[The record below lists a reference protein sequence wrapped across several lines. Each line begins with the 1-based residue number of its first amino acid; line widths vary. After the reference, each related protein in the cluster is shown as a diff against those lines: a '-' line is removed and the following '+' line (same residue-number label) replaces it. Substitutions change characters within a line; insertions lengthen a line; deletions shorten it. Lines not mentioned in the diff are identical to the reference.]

1 MNPRSQTL
9 ANRIFAFQSAFY
21 VVLIYGLP
29 AVVVMAL
36 VDVTS
41 NVFWRVMAF
50 GLTPFSYAIVFVVV
64 AGALSIPHQR
74 GIVPGKFPRSLG
86 NPIYRNRRLYGLCWT
101 ALYYFK
107 PIYYL
112 CVTLPALKALTF
124 RLFGYRGNLDFTIY
138 ADTWIR
144 DLPLLSFG
152 RGSYIG
158 NRATV
163 GSNQCFGDRILV
175 DRITFDEGS
184 ELGHLAMVSPGVRV
198 GKGAVI
204 GVAAA
209 LGLRT
214 RVGAN
219 AAVGGRSTIGH
230 GVTVGASVRTG
241 VMSYI
246 DDKSLLAD
254 EAVVAP
260 AATVMRYSRRVG
272 A

>member
-1 MNPRSQTL
+1 MNSRSQAL
-9 ANRIFAFQSAFY
+9 ANLIFAFQSTLYLA
-21 VVLIYGLP
+21 LIYGLP
-29 AVVVMAL
+29 AVAVMAL
-36 VDVTS
+36 VDLTS
-41 NVFWRVMAF
+41 NVFWRVAAF
-50 GLTPFSYAIVFVVV
+50 GVAPFSYAAAFVVV
-64 AGALSIPHQR
+64 AGALSIRHQR
-74 GIVPGKFPRSLG
+74 AIIPGKFPRSLA

-112 CVTLPALKALTF
+112 CVTMPALKALTF

-144 DLPLLSFG
+144 DLPLLTFG

-175 DRITFDEGS
+175 DRVTFDEGS

-214 RVGAN
+214 RVGAG
-219 AAVGGRSTIGH
+219 AAVGGRSTIAH
-230 GVTVGASVRTG
+230 GVTVGDRVRTG

-246 DDKSLLAD
+246 DDKSSLPDA
-254 EAVVAP
+254 AVVAP
-260 AATVMRYSRRVG
+260 AATVTRYSPRIS

>member
-1 MNPRSQTL
+1 MNSRSQTR
-9 ANRIFAFQSAFY
+9 ANRIFAFQSTLY
-21 VVLIYGLP
+21 LVLIYGLP

-36 VDVTS
+36 VQEMPNTL
-41 NVFWRVMAF
+41 WRVLAF
-50 GLTPFSYAIVFVVV
+50 GIAPFSYALLFVVV
-64 AGALSIPHQR
+64 AGVLSIPHQC
-74 GIVPGKFPRSLG
+74 GIMPGKFPRLLAD
-86 NPIYRNRRLYGLCWT
+86 PVYRNRRLYGLCWT
-101 ALYYFK
+101 ALYYCK

-152 RGSYIG
+152 RGCYIG

-204 GVAAA
+204 GVASAI
-209 LGLRT
+209 GLRT
-214 RVGAN
+214 RIGDYV
-219 AAVGGRSTIGH
+219 AVGGRSTVAH
-230 GVTVGASVRTG
+230 GVTVGDRVKTG
-241 VMSYI
+241 VASYV
-246 DDKSLLAD
+246 DDKSFLAD
-254 EAVVAP
+254 GAVVAP
-260 AATVMRYSRRVG
+260 AATVTRSSRRVT

>member
-1 MNPRSQTL
+1 MIPRFQPF
-9 ANRIFAFQSAFY
+9 ANRIFALQSTLYLAA
-21 VVLIYGLP
+21 IYGLP

-36 VDVTS
+36 LDATS
-41 NVFWRVMAF
+41 NALFRALAF
-50 GLTPFSYAIVFVVV
+50 GLAPLAYAVAFVVV
-64 AGALSIPHQR
+64 AGGLSIPHQR
-74 GIVPGKFPRSLG
+74 GIIPGKFPRSLA
-86 NPIYRNRRLYGLCWT
+86 NPIYRDRRLYGLCWT
-101 ALYYFK
+101 ALYYCK

-112 CVTLPALKALTF
+112 CVTIPALKALTF

-198 GKGAVI
+198 GKGATI

-209 LGLRT
+209 IGLRT
-214 RVGAN
+214 RIGNYV
-219 AAVGGRSTIGH
+219 AVGGRSTIAH
-230 GVTVGASVRTG
+230 GVTVGDRVRTG
-241 VMSYI
+241 VASYI
-246 DDKSLLAD
+246 DDKSFLIDDAI
-254 EAVVAP
+254 VAP
-260 AATVMRYSRRVG
+260 AATVTRCSRKLS